1 MKGGD
6 SVKNSNHW
14 RTSKQKLKSS
24 MKIIRKLPDVQ
35 RPPTKAEFKRQV
47 EGDGKYIKIVES
59 RPRPMHLAPGKWPRT
74 KKKPKA
80 NSEDPTQKKISKA
93 SKKRIENT
101 RRVLEM
107 FEHGYSTRQIVE
119 ATGLKLGSV
128 EKYIRD
134 EKGVQRKPNRLHDEE
149 IIKMY
154 DEGFKIKEMSKK
166 LNTPDY
172 YVKNVIKRLRA
183 EGKVGWRSKRWE
195 KKSWE

>member
-1 MKGGD
+1 
-6 SVKNSNHW
+6 
-14 RTSKQKLKSS
+14 
-24 MKIIRKLPDVQ
+24 
-35 RPPTKAEFKRQV
+35 
-47 EGDGKYIKIVES
+47 
-59 RPRPMHLAPGKWPRT
+59 
-74 KKKPKA
+74 
-80 NSEDPTQKKISKA
+80 
-93 SKKRIENT
+93 
-101 RRVLEM
+101 M